1 MSEYTTHQ
9 DARDLDWLYLAT
21 IAGADYYEQRLVL
34 RIDGQERQIV
44 GRASDWPLIE
54 LRAQNAELT
63 QLLTKSEQRSVE
75 ADCHVVELLSRLSG
89 YQEHIAALEACL
101 TEALPREQ
109 ITAPEAETAEM
120 AFVTAAAPSEPAAPS
135 EIVSP
140 DARRKCPY
148 CRERPKLRDLQA
160 HMERK
165 HADQV
170 EVAVIAEMAAPPAWA
185 CATCGSSERRSIGD
199 PTRCKTCLRAS
210 MPAVHVAPIDLPF
223 HCGTCGSDTHA
234 RSVSDPARC
243 IRCVVEAVEP
253 VANGRLVGA

>member
-1 MSEYTTHQ
+1 MSEYTTHEG
-9 DARDLDWLYLAT
+9 ARDLDWLYLAT
-21 IAGADYYEQRLVL
+21 IAGVDYYEQRLIL
-34 RIDGQERQIV
+34 RIDGGQRGIV

-54 LRAQNAELT
+54 LRARNAELT

-135 EIVSP
+135 EILSP
-140 DARRKCPY
+140 DTRRKCPY
-148 CRERPKLRDLQA
+148 CRERPKLIGLQA

-165 HADQV
+165 HPDQV
-170 EVAVIAEMAAPPAWA
+170 EVAIIAARAAPPAWA

-210 MPAVHVAPIDLPF
+210 MPKVHVAPIDLPF
-223 HCGTCGSDTHA
+223 RCGTCGSDTHA

-243 IRCVVEAVEP
+243 IRCVVALTDT
-253 VANGRLVGA
+253 ALTNGLVGA